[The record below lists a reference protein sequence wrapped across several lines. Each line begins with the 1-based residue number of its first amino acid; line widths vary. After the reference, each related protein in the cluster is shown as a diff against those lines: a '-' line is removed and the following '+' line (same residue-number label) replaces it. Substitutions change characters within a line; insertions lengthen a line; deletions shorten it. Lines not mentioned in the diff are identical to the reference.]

1 MRPRFVLHCG
11 PNGSG
16 KSTVADRIDRTGI
29 ADYINPDTIRLPDGN
44 LGTLLQAGRIVIQR
58 TAEHF
63 EAGCGFI
70 LETTLSGNREGRVVA
85 EARRRRY
92 RVEVVF
98 VCLADVRLNIGR
110 VHLRVQQGGHFVPEE
125 DIRRRYERSLE
136 NLWEILPMADAAVLF
151 DNSGVRHRK
160 VVEFEDG
167 RLRRRAKEVPGW
179 VERVLES
186 RG

>member
-1 MRPRFVLHCG
+1 M
-11 PNGSG
+11 
-16 KSTVADRIDRTGI
+16 ADRIDRTGI
-29 ADYINPDTIRLPDGN
+29 VDYINPDTIRLHDGS
-44 LGTLLQAGRIVIQR
+44 LATVLQAGRIVIQR

-63 EAGCGFI
+63 EAGRGFI

-85 EARRRRY
+85 EARRRGY

-125 DIRRRYERSLE
+125 DIRRRYNRSLE
-136 NLWEILPMADAAVLF
+136 NLREILPVADAAVLF
-151 DNSGVRHRK
+151 DNSGMGHRK
-160 VVEFEDG
+160 VAEFEDG
-167 RLRRRAKEVPGW
+167 RLRLRAKEVPAW
-179 VERVLES
+179 VERVLEK